1 MGSSMNKESTENGNE
16 PFSLSILLT
25 VKQLDA
31 LSLSLMNDK
40 AAQQRWS
47 K

>member
-1 MGSSMNKESTENGNE
+1 MNKESTENGNE

-31 LSLSLMNDK
+31 LSLSLSLMNDR